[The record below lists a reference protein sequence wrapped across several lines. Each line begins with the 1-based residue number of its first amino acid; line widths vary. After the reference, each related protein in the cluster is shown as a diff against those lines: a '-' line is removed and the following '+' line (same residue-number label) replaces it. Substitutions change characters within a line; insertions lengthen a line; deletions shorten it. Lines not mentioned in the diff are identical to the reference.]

1 MYRGYV
7 LGLMCRQMGISLHEP
22 LYAGM
27 AWPTRWN
34 VTISK
39 HSSVCITQPMVK
51 RIGSSWEALYR
62 QAGRNATHEFGSKS
76 NGKPSG
82 NYQRMGLGAD
92 RIKVSHAREGQFV
105 RRVLGAG
112 EEGSVTNGPNMGI
125 VACQCGQGQDQ
136 VPAAAATSQGVN
148 VSTQ

>member
-76 NGKPSG
+76 N
-82 NYQRMGLGAD
+82 
-92 RIKVSHAREGQFV
+92 VSHAREGQFV